1 MSAPVILPVSHEEI
15 VKAADFASQH
25 ASDFGYNE
33 GDYNDGFK
41 AGAEWVLAKLQE
53 KKA

>member
-15 VKAADFASQH
+15 VKAADFASEH
-25 ASDFGYNE
+25 ASYFGYNE
-33 GDYNDGFK
+33 GDYNEAFIK
-41 AGAEWVLAKLQE
+41 GAEWVLAKLQE